1 MTIEHPEIIEVDK
14 DTDQV
19 CCDGGNGVLGHPIV
33 WYSFDGN
40 DVVECLYCD
49 RCFVKEKDKLKNA
62 NQSR

>member
-19 CCDGGNGVLGHPIV
+19 CCDGGNGVLGHP
-33 WYSFDGN
+33 
-40 DVVECLYCD
+40 VVECLYCD
-49 RCFVKEKDKLKNA
+49 RCFVKEKDKLKKA